1 MIIDTLTRA
10 EKNAFYPA
18 VIRKA
23 LRAVIQQEPHSLPP
37 GKYIVD
43 GDNLFFNVVEGETKP
58 LAEQR
63 PEYHRQY
70 IDIHIVLAGEEIIG
84 AGNKGLEIIADREF
98 NDAHDIGF
106 CTQISSE
113 TLIHLHAEEI
123 AILFPGELHRPMASL
138 GAGAPLRK
146 IIVKID
152 SALLSA

>member
-37 GKYIVD
+37 GKYIVE

-70 IDIHIVLAGEEIIG
+70 IDIHIVLAGEEMVG
-84 AGNKGLEIIADREF
+84 AGNKGLNISEDGPF
-98 NDAHDIGF
+98 NEAHDIGF
-106 CTQISSE
+106 CEYISSE
-113 TLIHLHAEEI
+113 TLIHLHPEELTV
-123 AILFPGELHRPMASL
+123 LFPGELHRPMGSL

-152 SALLSA
+152 HALL

>member
-1 MIIDTLTRA
+1 MIIDTLTA
-10 EKNAFYPA
+10 AANNAFYPP

-23 LRAVIQQEPHSLPP
+23 LQAVIGQEPHSLPP

-43 GDNLFFNVVEGETKP
+43 GDNLFFTVVEGETRP
-58 LAEQR
+58 LAQQR

-70 IDIHIVLAGEEIIG
+70 IDIHIVLAGEEVIG
-84 AGNKGLEIIADREF
+84 AGNKGLEIIEDGPFTLAQ
-98 NDAHDIGF
+98 DIGF

-113 TLIHLHAEEI
+113 TLIHLHPFEL
-123 AILFPGELHRPMASL
+123 AILFPGELHRPMAAN

-152 SALLSA
+152 HALL

>member
-1 MIIDTLTRA
+1 MIIDTLFNA
-10 EKNAFYPA
+10 EKNSFYPP

-37 GKYIVD
+37 GKYTVD
-43 GDNLFFNVVEGETKP
+43 GDNLFFNVVEGDTRP

-63 PEYHRQY
+63 PEFHRQY
-70 IDIHIVLAGEEIIG
+70 IDIHILLAGEEVIG
-84 AGNKGLEIIADREF
+84 AGNKGLAITPDGEF
-98 NDAHDIGF
+98 NSAHDIGF

-113 TLIHLHAEEI
+113 TLIHLHSEEI
-123 AILFPGELHRPMASL
+123 AILFPGELHRPMGSL

-152 SALLSA
+152 NALL

>member
-1 MIIDTLTRA
+1 MIIDTLNHA
-10 EKNAFYPA
+10 EKTAFYPQA
-18 VIRKA
+18 IRKA
-23 LRAVIQQEPHSLPP
+23 LRAVINQEPHALPP

-43 GDNLFFNVVEGETKP
+43 GDNLFFNVVEGESKP

-70 IDIHIVLAGEEIIG
+70 IDIHIVLKGEEIIG
-84 AGNKGLEIIADREF
+84 AGNKGLEIVEDGAF

-113 TLIHLHAEEI
+113 TLIHLHPEEI
-123 AILFPGELHRPMASL
+123 AIIFPGELHRPMSSL

-146 IIVKID
+146 IIIKIN
-152 SALLSA
+152 SALI